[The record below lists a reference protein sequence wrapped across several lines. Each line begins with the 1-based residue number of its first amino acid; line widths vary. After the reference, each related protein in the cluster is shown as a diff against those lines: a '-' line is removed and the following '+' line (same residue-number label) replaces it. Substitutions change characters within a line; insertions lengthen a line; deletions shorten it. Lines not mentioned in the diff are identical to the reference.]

1 MRKVKGILLGL
12 TGLCFA
18 IGLAACSNTEES
30 SASYV
35 TLEINPGVEF
45 VVEVDGKVSAANGL
59 NDDGKMLITE
69 EVLVGLELD
78 AAIEVVLNAAV
89 DCKYLY
95 EGEDATYQRD
105 ISISVTSET
114 EDVQASLESNV
125 TATINAFVDKEELNA
140 KAVALEA
147 KTREHFE
154 SIALQYDPSL
164 TEEQLNEL
172 EYKDLMEYVE
182 LATIEKS
189 ELISMALQEYYIS
202 FKEYQFE
209 LEYKEQIAEKL
220 AGISSIQ
227 SALYSVAFNI
237 LKGAVNA
244 IDELQYNLF
253 VSPESN
259 YLELLAKIQE
269 YKDSNTKLTY
279 KLSSG
284 GSSADIEVTINAN
297 KESIEKIEA
306 QIVSIMNTFN
316 SQLESAKAAIR
327 SAIKT
332 LEDYEKQISQIDF
345 IQVLTN
351 VENTINNTKTGVL
364 ASFEETYADDI
375 AAAKAKVAER
385 KAELE
390 KSIQ

>member
-1 MRKVKGILLGL
+1 M
-12 TGLCFA
+12 
-18 IGLAACSNTEES
+18 
-30 SASYV
+30 
-35 TLEINPGVEF
+35 
-45 VVEVDGKVSAANGL
+45 
-59 NDDGKMLITE
+59 
-69 EVLVGLELD
+69 
-78 AAIEVVLNAAV
+78 
-89 DCKYLY
+89 
-95 EGEDATYQRD
+95 
-105 ISISVTSET
+105 
-114 EDVQASLESNV
+114 
-125 TATINAFVDKEELNA
+125 
-140 KAVALEA
+140 
-147 KTREHFE
+147 
-154 SIALQYDPSL
+154 
-164 TEEQLNEL
+164 
-172 EYKDLMEYVE
+172 
-182 LATIEKS
+182 
-189 ELISMALQEYYIS
+189 
-202 FKEYQFE
+202 
-209 LEYKEQIAEKL
+209 
-220 AGISSIQ
+220 
-227 SALYSVAFNI
+227 AFNI
-237 LKGAVNA
+237 LKGAVNT

-253 VSPESN
+253 VSPESD

-327 SAIKT
+327 SAIET